1 MARKVILYT
10 AQSIDGYIA
19 KENGAIDWLEK
30 EEFGLDSEDF
40 GYKNFYDSVDTT
52 IMGKNTYDQIRSF
65 DGPFPYADKKN
76 FVLTHHTDL
85 DDNVSPTQEDL
96 NVLIP
101 SLLAQEGK
109 NIWLVGGGIINAEF
123 AKLGLI
129 DELIL
134 TIIPTALGKGV
145 SLFEE
150 LELDT
155 FFDLSSVRS
164 YENGFVQ
171 LRYIKR

>member
-1 MARKVILYT
+1 MRRKVILYT

-52 IMGKNTYDQIRSF
+52 IMGKNTYDQIRGF
-65 DGPFPYADKKN
+65 DGPFPYSDKKN
-76 FVLTHHTDL
+76 FVLTHHIDL
-85 DDNVSPTQEDL
+85 DDHVSPTQEDL
-96 NVLIP
+96 TVLIP
-101 SLLAQEGK
+101 SLQAQEGK

-150 LELDT
+150 LELDVL
-155 FFDLSSVRS
+155 FDLSSVRS

-171 LRYIKR
+171 LRYVKR